1 MSNKSQ
7 RRRNAKRSNRRRDRT
22 PILVVGGI
30 LVLVV
35 AGLLFAISQSTA
47 GQSTVSLPA
56 VPVTVSGSPRLQVD
70 RDLIDFGQVPVGKMV
85 KASFVLGNSGDQAL
99 TISHPPVPRV
109 LEGC

>member
-1 MSNKSQ
+1 MSNTSQ
-7 RRRNAKRSNRRRDRT
+7 RRRNAKRSSRRRDRT

-35 AGLLFAISQSTA
+35 AGLLFAMSQSTA
-47 GQSTVSLPA
+47 SLPA
-56 VPVTVSGSPRLQVD
+56 VPVTVNGSPHLQVD
-70 RDLIDFGQVPVGKMV
+70 RDLIDFGEVPVGKMV
-85 KASFVLGNSGDQAL
+85 TASFVLSNTGDQAL